1 MDLVALTPS
10 EAVLIKQ
17 WLDKIRRDPA
27 SATDKEDI
35 VRFSQSTDCYVA
47 LTPSG
52 GIPARSTTTPG
63 NAECDLYVV
72 AEGDSADIALQ
83 DIDKSAIV
91 ANVSESE
98 IEGSTYVLCVKTKG
112 GTYVAVTGGGGGSD
126 RTAIVK
132 VTGSL
137 EQATC
142 CYPGTIETVADGTIE
157 SPCGNPFDTHTECKI
172 VVINAD
178 GGTFAVGTGTS
189 MRRREPETG
198 DYFIGQKI
206 GTLNYGTGS
215 GSQFD
220 GIPVYGIRVD
230 QGAGVMW
237 YVSSLGSDLNP
248 SDLTFSATLEALDG
262 SGSTG
267 SVTVNNPLHTG
278 GSSGDAIYVVK
289 NDTGETT
296 EYDLVRVALH
306 ECT

>member
-1 MDLVALTPS
+1 MELVALTTA
-10 EAVLIKQ
+10 EGALLKQ
-17 WLDKIRRDPA
+17 WLDKLRKDPA
-27 SATDKEDI
+27 SDAVTDDVE
-35 VRFSQSTDCYVA
+35 RYSQSTDCLVA

-52 GIPARSTTTPG
+52 GIPARSGTTPG
-63 NAECDLYVV
+63 YASCDLYVV
-72 AEGDSADIALQ
+72 EENSSTIILGDLDESG
-83 DIDKSAIV
+83 SV
-91 ANVSESE
+91 ANVSDSD
-98 IEGSTYVLCVKTKG
+98 IGGDIYVLCVKTKG
-112 GTYVAVTGGGGGSD
+112 GVYVAVSGGGGSD

-142 CYPGTIETVADGTIE
+142 CYPGSIETVADGTIE
-157 SPCGNPFDTHTECKI
+157 DACSNPFDTHTDCKI
-172 VVINAD
+172 VVLNAD

-189 MRRREPETG
+189 MRRREPEVG

-215 GSQFD
+215 GSQYD

-237 YVSSLGSDLNP
+237 YVGSLGSDLTP
-248 SDLTFSATLEALDG
+248 SDLTFTATLEALDG
-262 SGSTG
+262 SGSIG
-267 SVTVNNPLHTG
+267 SQTINNPLRTG

-296 EYDLVRVALH
+296 AYDLVRVALH